1 MATSSLTTTSSE
13 HPECEMRIPL
23 AEPNIGPGERESVD
37 KCLADGW
44 VSTAGPYVPRF
55 ERAFADYIGA
65 EDAVAMVNGTCAL
78 QVALRLVGVHP
89 DDPVIVPALTFIASA
104 TPVAH
109 IGARVVPVD
118 VCQDT
123 ACLDAAKL
131 GDALSKL
138 QAQGTPAKAIVAV
151 HLYGH
156 PADMDAI
163 GEMAD
168 RYGVPVVEDATES
181 LGAKYRGRHTGV
193 IGDIGCFSFNGN
205 KIMTTGGGGMLVS
218 RREGVV
224 ERARHQ
230 INQARTDTFEFDH
243 DEIGYNFR
251 LTSLQAALGMAQL
264 RRMGEF
270 LASKRRSTAFYA
282 EHLTHV
288 PGLTVLGEVGDV
300 LRNAWMPVVLIDPA
314 DFGADARGLIRRLA
328 DRDIESRPLFKPLHL
343 MPMFDG
349 SGELEQSE
357 WLWRHGLNLPASTN
371 ITDEQLKTV
380 VSAVRDIHAEC
391 AR

>member
-1 MATSSLTTTSSE
+1 
-13 HPECEMRIPL
+13 
-23 AEPNIGPGERESVD
+23 
-37 KCLADGW
+37 
-44 VSTAGPYVPRF
+44 
-55 ERAFADYIGA
+55 
-65 EDAVAMVNGTCAL
+65 
-78 QVALRLVGVHP
+78 
-89 DDPVIVPALTFIASA
+89 
-104 TPVAH
+104 
-109 IGARVVPVD
+109 
-118 VCQDT
+118 
-123 ACLDAAKL
+123 
-131 GDALSKL
+131 
-138 QAQGTPAKAIVAV
+138 
-151 HLYGH
+151 
-156 PADMDAI
+156 
-163 GEMAD
+163 
-168 RYGVPVVEDATES
+168 
-181 LGAKYRGRHTGV
+181 
-193 IGDIGCFSFNGN
+193 
-205 KIMTTGGGGMLVS
+205 MLVS
-218 RREGVV
+218 HREGVV

-230 INQARTDTFEFDH
+230 INQARADTFEFDH

-282 EHLTHV
+282 EHLADV
-288 PGLTVLGEVGDV
+288 PGLTVLSEVGDV

-349 SGELEQSE
+349 SGKLEQSE

-380 VSAVRDIHAEC
+380 VSAVRDIRAEC